1 MVTVEIDGE
10 AISEPWVM
18 QGGMPKHDVAHCCKP
33 AGLTSAGAQ
42 SRRHQEAHT
51 LACIKRRAK
60 ETQAAAAAAEA
71 FAAKEQSTSR
81 AKAATA
87 AAAQAKQQ
95 EDDKKAEERRE
106 KRGRDVAQ
114 GKPLDLSEARQTG
127 MVAFFQKL
135 PKPAAGLSPAA
146 AAAAAAAAVPPPAA
160 AAAGPPPP
168 AATAS
173 PPTAA
178 AGTAATSPLG
188 GAPPAPAPAEKPV
201 GVEQTGDA
209 FDRNLMQH
217 FESFEISPPP
227 EGTPPEAVSL
237 FLAAAVKA
245 HAGLLR
251 HCPGFTID
259 VGGPAVT
266 HYPFALHAT
275 QKLPW
280 SLPDASGVVYAC
292 GLKSCSNLVVLASG
306 TKEAAPCSACAELPS
321 LVKLTTLQAQAT
333 EMARASSTVHDAYLS
348 HAQMGVRRDVA
359 VERASKANLS
369 KLNPAKAAKVAT
381 KFRDGAQRVFQLLAD
396 HKMPRLH
403 QLFRQALAR
412 GATPQKLQELLGR
425 CARGDYSPR
434 GYDQD
439 DLDSL
444 LLVQR
449 LGGGRLTYALN
460 KSHGLASRSLL
471 YTGGKLPR
479 FLICPAELEVK
490 IVYQNMETFIF
501 SQPCTKRMLWTLM
514 ADNVAVEE
522 RWRYAQHNN
531 CIYGGCREHTPG
543 GKPLFYNG
551 AQDVLNLKELVSSG
565 TMHLAKEALF
575 AALAP
580 NAKASYFC
588 RPVAAQGSCKKD
600 ERWEQHA
607 LVLKARRCST
617 ACPCPSSFP
626 LLRTPLTL
634 TLSHRVADHRGH
646 LVHRPARLHDARP
659 HLQRVD

>member
-18 QGGMPKHDVAHCCKP
+18 QGGVPKHDVAHCCKP
-33 AGLTSAGAQ
+33 AGLMSADAQ
-42 SRRHQEAHT
+42 SKSHQMAHT
-51 LACIKRRAK
+51 LACIKRHATKTR
-60 ETQAAAAAAEA
+60 AAAAAAEA
-71 FAAKEQSTSR
+71 AAAKELSTTH

-95 EDDKKAEERRE
+95 EDDRKKEERRE
-106 KRGRDVAQ
+106 KRVRDLAQ

-127 MVAFFQKL
+127 MGAFFLKL

-146 AAAAAAAAVPPPAA
+146 AAAAAAAAAVPPPAA
-160 AAAGPPPP
+160 AAAGSPP

-178 AGTAATSPLG
+178 DGTAAISPLG
-188 GAPPAPAPAEKPV
+188 GAPAPASAEKPA

-209 FDRNLMQH
+209 FDRSLMQH
-217 FESFEISPPP
+217 FESFEVSPPP
-227 EGTPPEAVSL
+227 EGTSPEAVSL

-251 HCPGFTID
+251 HCPGYTID
-259 VGGPAVT
+259 VGGPVAT

-275 QKLPW
+275 QMLPW
-280 SLPDASGVVYAC
+280 SMPGTNGVVHAC
-292 GLKSCSNLVVLASG
+292 GQQKPCSDLVALAPG
-306 TKEAAPCSACAELPS
+306 AKEAAPCSACAELPS
-321 LVKLTTLQAQAT
+321 LVKLTTLQAQAKD
-333 EMARASSTVHDAYLS
+333 MSRASSTTHDVHLS
-348 HAQMGVRRDVA
+348 HEQMRARRDAA
-359 VERASKANLS
+359 VERASKANLGKFNS
-369 KLNPAKAAKVAT
+369 AKAAKVAT

-425 CARGDYSPR
+425 CARGEYAPK
-434 GYDQD
+434 GYDEE

-460 KSHGLASRSLL
+460 KSHGVASRSLL
-471 YTGGKLPR
+471 YKGGKLPR
-479 FLICPAELEVK
+479 FLICPAELELN
-490 IVYQNMETFIF
+490 IVRQNMETFIF
-501 SQPCTKRMLWTLM
+501 SQPCKGRTLWTLM

-522 RWRYAQHNN
+522 RWRYAQHRD

-543 GKPLFYNG
+543 GKPLFFKS
-551 AQDVLNLKELVSSG
+551 AQDAINLKAMVG
-565 TMHLAKEALF
+565 DGKIHLAKEALV
-575 AALAP
+575 AALAS
-580 NAKASYFC
+580 NAKESYSC
-588 RPVAAQGSCKKD
+588 RPIVAQGSCKKD
-600 ERWEQHA
+600 ECWKQHGR
-607 LVLKARRCST
+607 VLEARPP
-617 ACPCPSSFP
+617 PCPPHPCSLPS
-626 LLRTPLTL
+626 LSCSRTRRHWCLG
-634 TLSHRVADHRGH
+634 HRED
-646 LVHRPARLHDARP
+646 LVRRPARLHDAWAD
-659 HLQRVD
+659 LQRVN